1 MMLYEESEDFFKKVE
16 NVSYIITRTLIAII
30 RTIFII

>member
-1 MMLYEESEDFFKKVE
+1 MMLYEDLYEKVE
-16 NVSYIITRTLIAII
+16 NISYVITRTLIAII